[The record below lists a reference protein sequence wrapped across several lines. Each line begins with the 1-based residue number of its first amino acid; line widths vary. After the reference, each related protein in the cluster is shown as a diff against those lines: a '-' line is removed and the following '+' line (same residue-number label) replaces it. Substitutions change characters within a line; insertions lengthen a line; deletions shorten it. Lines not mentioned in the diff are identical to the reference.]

1 MKNIRIYQSAL
12 WALMFFCTSV
22 LYSDSPAFS
31 ADNRLDSDST
41 MGVQKIVDFKISG
54 SNFNRGNNVIAGE
67 VKPQNISSVSTI
79 FSVEELHNQFRT
91 VSFDLATVRQGKQMV
106 PRFFANRLP
115 NDLKSLS
122 NSADLKRTF
131 FQMVLP
137 LILKVNEEILAER
150 QQLFYLRKKV
160 LSGKN
165 LAKREQ
171 RWLKNLADHYGTIPN
186 NLNELI
192 LRVDAVSPSLAL
204 AQSAEESGWG
214 RSRFA
219 LSGNALFG
227 QKTWNKGLGIIPQKR
242 DNNGRYEVLAFPS
255 LLDSVRSYA
264 HNLNAHRAYT
274 KFRKLRAEMRLS
286 GSPLNPYKL
295 VEALKKY
302 SERRGNYVLAIQKIL
317 RIDNLEELENA
328 YLERPPSRRYQKLSE
343 S

>member
-12 WALMFFCTSV
+12 WALMLFCTSV
-22 LYSDSPAFS
+22 LYSDSTAFS
-31 ADNRLDSDST
+31 SENRQGSEVAINVT
-41 MGVQKIVDFKISG
+41 KIVDYKLGASTFSQSDSLISG
-54 SNFNRGNNVIAGE
+54 AAKFH
-67 VKPQNISSVSTI
+67 NISSVSTI
-79 FSVEELHNQFRT
+79 FGVKELHDQFRT

-122 NSADLKRTF
+122 KAADLKKTF

-150 QQLFYLRKKV
+150 QQLLYLRKKV
-160 LSGKN
+160 LSGKS

-171 RWLKNLADHYGTIPN
+171 RWLEKLADRFGTSPN
-186 NLNELI
+186 DLNELI
-192 LRVDAVSPSLAL
+192 LRVDTISPSLAL

-219 LSGNALFG
+219 LNGYALFG

-242 DNNGRYEVLAFPS
+242 DNKGRYEVLAFPS

-264 HNLNAHRAYT
+264 QNLNAHWAYT
-274 KFRKLRAEMRLS
+274 EFRKLRGEMRLS

-295 VEALKKY
+295 VEALKRY
-302 SERRGNYVLAIQKIL
+302 SERRESYVLAIQKIL